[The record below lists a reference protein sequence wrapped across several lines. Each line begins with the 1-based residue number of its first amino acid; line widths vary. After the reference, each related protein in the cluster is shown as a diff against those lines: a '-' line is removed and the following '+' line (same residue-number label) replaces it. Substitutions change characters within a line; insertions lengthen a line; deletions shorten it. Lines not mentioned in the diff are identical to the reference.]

1 MGASQSTNNNNE
13 YDDNSRSATITLAF
27 PVVSDQNLL
36 AFPYSSAGTELEDK
50 VEEYNKILKDEFKNF
65 QERKDETDA
74 AVEALKGRVKESTKD
89 VQKLHDKATQNQEN
103 AKEKIHKFRERI
115 EKIKENFSGL
125 LRNYNPSVSVPVK
138 LSAAEVAN
146 KISMNNQSNST
157 SNVRNVAAARS
168 GNIIN
173 VYTGNQRNDN
183 VKAPATDGATVDDS
197 TKKAELVVSEDNIHE
212 PEKA

>member
-1 MGASQSTNNNNE
+1 MGASQSTNNYNE
-13 YDDNSRSATITLAF
+13 YDDNIRNATITLAF

-50 VEEYNKILKDEFKNF
+50 VEEYKKILKDEFENF
-65 QERKDETDA
+65 ERRKKETRD
-74 AVEALKGRVKESTKD
+74 AVEELKGRVKESTKD

-125 LRNYNPSVSVPVK
+125 LHNYNPSVSVPVK
-138 LSAAEVAN
+138 LGAAEVAN

-173 VYTGNQRNDN
+173 VYTGNQKNDN
-183 VKAPATDGATVDDS
+183 VKAPAADGAAADDS
-197 TKKAELVVSEDNIHE
+197 EKKAELVV
-212 PEKA
+212 A